1 MLAIS
6 FFYGP
11 HDSATPRDAAWLSQ
25 GNDNGD
31 CCEYKRSA

>member
-6 FFYGP
+6 FFYSP

-25 GNDNGD
+25 GNDS
-31 CCEYKRSA
+31 RAAIFTIA